1 MFKKGSTSAAQRDPE
16 LLVGLDLGTSKVA
29 VVVAE
34 RESRTGEAQIIGI
47 GHSPSQGIRKGLIV
61 NLDQAIRSV
70 KQAVADAQNMVGLE
84 LDEATVAFSG
94 SDVMSVRSKGMVSL
108 GRSPR
113 PVMQLDVERVIEA
126 AQTEVAV
133 PANQS
138 VLHTI
143 PVEYSLDGHGGID
156 DPLGM
161 TGMRLEIDLQ
171 SVIVPTAALQN
182 VLNCVEKA
190 GLAVTGLV
198 IKPLASALGSL
209 SPEEAMAGAVA
220 VDVGGG
226 TTGVAVFSEGRP
238 RRLSII
244 PVGGDHLTND
254 VACVLR
260 IPLSKAEE
268 IKREISLF
276 GDPESQDET
285 IDFEIR
291 GRNYSCPVRDVADIV
306 KCRIEE
312 LYGVLVK
319 TEVAEAGLPMLP
331 AGLVLTGGVAKTN
344 DLDGFVSE
352 VLDMPARAAFPLDS
366 GRMPPGRNGFEYA
379 CAAGIIRYMLER
391 ERNPFRYME
400 PSLDQI
406 KRQGPTLRGGDE
418 RPKQVPKK
426 PAGPSGLEQMLDT
439 LKKSF
444 RELF

>member
-1 MFKKGSTSAAQRDPE
+1 
-16 LLVGLDLGTSKVA
+16 
-29 VVVAE
+29 
-34 RESRTGEAQIIGI
+34 
-47 GHSPSQGIRKGLIV
+47 
-61 NLDQAIRSV
+61 
-70 KQAVADAQNMVGLE
+70 
-84 LDEATVAFSG
+84 
-94 SDVMSVRSKGMVSL
+94 
-108 GRSPR
+108 
-113 PVMQLDVERVIEA
+113 
-126 AQTEVAV
+126 
-133 PANQS
+133 
-138 VLHTI
+138 
-143 PVEYSLDGHGGID
+143 
-156 DPLGM
+156 
-161 TGMRLEIDLQ
+161 
-171 SVIVPTAALQN
+171 
-182 VLNCVEKA
+182 
-190 GLAVTGLV
+190 
-198 IKPLASALGSL
+198 
-209 SPEEAMAGAVA
+209 MAGAVA

-238 RRLSII
+238 RRLSVI

-319 TEVAEAGLPMLP
+319 SEVAEAGLPMLP